1 MAIVIKT
8 ARDYQSRELLR
19 YAQNELA
26 EAYAEMDYGSISF
39 WARRCEEYAIELD
52 GTY

>member
-26 EAYAEMDYGSISF
+26 EAYAEKDYGSISF